1 MDRRSKTIF
10 SIVLKFFIFIF
21 STTGIVLC
29 LLSAGGFMSGS
40 KIMFKYFTVQSNVF
54 TGICS
59 LVLTLALIKKLKAGK
74 YELSHTAE
82 VIHLMSTVSITL
94 TGLIYCCVLF
104 PVTFSTDPASVDT
117 MLTPHQLILHIVVPV
132 LSIIDFLEFTRPTT
146 YRFSKK
152 DILWSIIPPLYYL
165 GFSRIGYVMNWDF
178 GGGNNYPYFFL
189 NYNSPAAFFG
199 FTGQPPYFMGVFWWL
214 LAILALV
221 LIISEL
227 YTAIVNK
234 AVKKYMQKLI

>member
-1 MDRRSKTIF
+1 MDRRSKTFF

-21 STTGIVLC
+21 SAAGIILC

-40 KIMFKYFTVQSNVF
+40 KIMFKYFTVQSNIF

-59 LVLTLALIKKLKAGK
+59 VTLALSLIRILKAGK

-94 TGLIYCCVLF
+94 TGIVYCCILF
-104 PVTFSTDPASVDT
+104 PVAFSSDPTSINM
-117 MLTPHQLILHIVVPV
+117 MLAPNQLILHLIVPI
-132 LSIIDFLEFTRPTT
+132 LSIIDFLIFTRPTS

-152 DILWSIIPPLYYL
+152 DIFWSVIPPLGYF

-221 LIISEL
+221 LIISGL
-227 YTAIVNK
+227 YTATVNK
-234 AVKKYMQKLI
+234 AVKRYMEKLI

>member
-1 MDRRSKTIF
+1 MDRRSKTVF
-10 SIVLKFFIFIF
+10 SIVLKFFIFIL
-21 STTGIVLC
+21 SAAGIVLC

-40 KIMFKYFTVQSNVF
+40 KIMFKYFTVQSSIF

-59 LVLTLALIKKLKAGK
+59 AVLAIGLIKTLKAGK

-82 VIHLMSTVSITL
+82 VFHLMSTVSITL
-94 TGLIYCCVLF
+94 TGIVYCY
-104 PVTFSTDPASVDT
+104 T

-132 LSIIDFLEFTRPTT
+132 LSIIDFLVFTRPTT

-178 GGGNNYPYFFL
+178 GDGNNYPYFFL

-199 FTGQPPYFMGVFWWL
+199 FTGQLPYFMGVFWWL

-221 LIISEL
+221 LIISGL

-234 AVKKYMQKLI
+234 AVKRYMEKLI